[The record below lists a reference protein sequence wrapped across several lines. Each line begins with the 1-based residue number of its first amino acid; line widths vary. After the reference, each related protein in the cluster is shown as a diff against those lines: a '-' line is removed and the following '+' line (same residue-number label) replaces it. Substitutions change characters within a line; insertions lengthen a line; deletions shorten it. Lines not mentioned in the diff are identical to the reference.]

1 MKGLKQVHLLKHS
14 PSSSVNVGEGG
25 PVRIHARHGSVR
37 GISVITLV
45 ASEPEL
51 GVWEPTRTNKNS
63 ATLLQ
68 FADRYFVLNVL
79 SLGQGK
85 GGGVR
90 RGVDSPKGVG

>member
-1 MKGLKQVHLLKHS
+1 MHFCHNPQ
-14 PSSSVNVGEGG
+14 
-25 PVRIHARHGSVR
+25 
-37 GISVITLV
+37 
-45 ASEPEL
+45 ASEHEL

-68 FADRYFVLNVL
+68 FADRHFVLNVL

-90 RGVDSPKGVG
+90 RGVNGEVLV